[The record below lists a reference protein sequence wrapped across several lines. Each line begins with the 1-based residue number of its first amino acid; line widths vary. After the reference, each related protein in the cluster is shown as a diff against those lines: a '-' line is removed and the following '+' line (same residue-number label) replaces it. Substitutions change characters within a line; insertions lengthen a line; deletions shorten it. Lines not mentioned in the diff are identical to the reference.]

1 MELNAKDPTIM
12 TRALRQ
18 APDSAGAMN
27 IAAASPATETLL
39 QGVSHTELSTAITA
53 ARDALLKLQ
62 HADGHWCFVLEADC
76 TIPAE
81 YIIWTHFTG
90 ELEPETERK
99 LAALLRSKQAT
110 HGGWPLYHGGELDIS
125 CSVKVYYA
133 LKLAGDDPNAPHMIQ
148 AREAILA
155 HGGAARANVFT
166 RLTLAMFGQIPW
178 RGVPFVP
185 VEIMLLPRWFP
196 FHLSKVSYWSRTV
209 MVPLSILYSLKA
221 QAKNPQGVH
230 IQELFTTPPK
240 QERNYFPIRS
250 RLNKIL
256 LYAER
261 TVRLS
266 EPFIPSSLRRH
277 ALKKAETWFIER
289 LNGEDGLGAIF
300 PAMINAHQ
308 SLVLLDYPPD
318 HPSRAQAKKALQDL
332 IVDYGD
338 SANCQPSISPVWDT
352 ALVSLALQETEGG
365 HTTTP
370 VIRALDW
377 LKDKQILDH
386 PGDWQEQHPNLKG
399 GGWAFQYNNSY
410 YPDLDDTA
418 VVAWAMDQ
426 AAAPERYEKAIQR
439 ACDWLCGMQSRNGG
453 FAAFDSD
460 NTHYYLNEVPFA
472 DHGALL
478 DPPTAD
484 VSARCIALLGR
495 LNRPQYARSLKRAL
509 NYVRREQ
516 EPNGSWFGRWGT
528 NYIYGTWS
536 VLAALEQAGIDPQE
550 KFICKAVGWLKQI
563 QRSDGG
569 WGEDNYS
576 YFDSSLA
583 GHYKESTPIHTAWAL
598 LALIAAG
605 EANSTAV
612 SKGVEYLLQTQQ
624 ENKLWDHPAFNAPG
638 FPRVFYLRYHGY
650 DKIFP
655 LWALARYRNHTNRT
669 C

>member
-1 MELNAKDPTIM
+1 M

-18 APDSAGAMN
+18 APESAGATDMTVDS
-27 IAAASPATETLL
+27 AATEALL
-39 QGVSHTELSTAITA
+39 QGVSSLELSTAITA

-62 HADGHWCFVLEADC
+62 HPDGHWCFVLEADC

-99 LAALLRSKQAT
+99 LAAHLRTKQAT
-110 HGGWPLYHGGELDIS
+110 HGGWPLYHGGKLDIS

-148 AREAILA
+148 AREAILSR
-155 HGGAARANVFT
+155 GGAARANVFT
-166 RLTLAMFGQIPW
+166 RLALAMFNQIPW
-178 RGVPFVP
+178 RGVPFIP
-185 VEIMLLPRWFP
+185 VEIMLFPCWFP

-221 QAKNPQGVH
+221 QAKNPRDVH

-261 TVRLS
+261 TVRLF
-266 EPFIPSSLRRH
+266 EPLIPPSLRRH

-289 LNGEDGLGAIF
+289 LNGEDGLGSIF
-300 PAMINAHQ
+300 PAMINAHEA
-308 SLVLLDYPPD
+308 LILLGYPLE
-318 HPSRAQAKKALQDL
+318 HPLRVQAKRALQNL
-332 IVDYGD
+332 LVDYGD
-338 SANCQPSISPVWDT
+338 SANCQPCMSPVWDT

-377 LKDKQILDH
+377 LKDRQILDQ

-426 AAAPERYEKAIQR
+426 AAAPERYERTIQR

-460 NTHYYLNEVPFA
+460 NTYYYLNEVPFA

-495 LNRPQYARSLKRAL
+495 LNQPQYAESLKRAL
-509 NYVRREQ
+509 AYIRQEQ

-536 VLAALEQAGIDPQE
+536 VLTALEQADIDLQE
-550 KFICKAVGWLKQI
+550 SFVRKAVDWLKQV

-569 WGEDNYS
+569 WGEGNYS

-583 GHYKESTPIHTAWAL
+583 GHYQESTPVHTAWAL

-605 EANSTAV
+605 EINSVAINR
-612 SKGVEYLLQTQQ
+612 GVEYLLRTQL
-624 ENKLWDHPAFNAPG
+624 KDGLWDHSDFNAPG
-638 FPRVFYLRYHGY
+638 FPRVFYLKYHGY
-650 DKIFP
+650 DKLFP
-655 LWALARYRNHTNRT
+655 LWALARYRNRLNRS